1 MPLGD
6 RLAVSIQR
14 GPGMPTH
21 TSTPSQRWDVA
32 GDLALT
38 THASRPSTDT
48 HGTQQINSFDKLGLS
63 PALLRAVTAEGYT
76 TPTPIQAASIPP
88 VLAGRDVLGC
98 AQTGTG
104 KTAAFSLPI
113 LDLLSEDGADRRRG
127 GRRLPR
133 VLILSPTRELATQIA
148 DSIRTYGRH
157 TRLKHVVI
165 YGGVSQHRQVR
176 ALDAGVDIIVATPG
190 RLMDLMEQGFVD
202 LTEVETFILD
212 EADRMLDMGF
222 IQPIRQIA
230 QSIPQDRQTLLFSA
244 TMPASISKLANSLLR
259 DPVRI
264 SVTPVA
270 SAAPLIDQTLYMV
283 PGEQKAA
290 LLVHMLQ
297 DAEIESAVVFVRTKH
312 GADRLTKRLTKGKIR
327 AESIH
332 GNKSQNQRQRALD
345 SFRSGQ
351 ARVLVATDVAA
362 RGLDVDGITHV
373 FNFDLPNE
381 PEAYVHRIGRTGR
394 AGATGFAIS
403 FCSREERG
411 FLRSIERL
419 VGERMTPTEMPSDF
433 EYRNANAN
441 ANHGAVFTSG
451 HTPGSRPAVM
461 PRHTGHDRRAARDSR
476 AGYTL
481 RADRVAEPKAAPRG
495 SKTPR
500 PEGSKPARVSRS
512 ILVDEPAGQPTHAPR
527 TNPKHKPKHKAKHN
541 TKGGP
546 KGGRGKPKANAGG
559 NSGGGKGSS
568 RKLGKPGTGSTRRSA
583 AR

>member
-1 MPLGD
+1 MTTRNID
-6 RLAVSIQR
+6 S
-14 GPGMPTH
+14 
-21 TSTPSQRWDVA
+21 ST
-32 GDLALT
+32 T
-38 THASRPSTDT
+38 TDT
-48 HGTQQINSFDKLGLS
+48 AGSFDELGLS
-63 PALLRAVTAEGYT
+63 AALLRAVAAEGYT
-76 TPTPIQAASIPP
+76 TPTPIQAESIPP

-202 LTEVETFILD
+202 LSEVETFILD

-230 QSIPQDRQTLLFSA
+230 QNIPDERQTLLFSA
-244 TMPASISKLANSLLR
+244 TMPGSISKLANSLLR

-270 SAAPLIDQTLYMV
+270 SAAPLIDQTLFMV

-290 LLVHMLQ
+290 LLVHMLE
-297 DAEIESAVVFVRTKH
+297 DPEIESAVVFVRTKH

-332 GNKSQNQRQRALD
+332 GNKSQNQRQRALE
-345 SFRSGQ
+345 SFRSGRS
-351 ARVLVATDVAA
+351 RVLVATDVAA

-394 AGATGFAIS
+394 AGATGFAVS
-403 FCSREERG
+403 FCSREERN
-411 FLRSIERL
+411 FLRNIERL
-419 VGERMTPTEMPSDF
+419 VGERMTPTEIPSDF
-433 EYRNANAN
+433 EYRNQHANSH

-451 HTPGSRPAVM
+451 HTPGPRPAVM
-461 PRHTGHDRRAARDSR
+461 PRHNDRDARPARDDRPS
-476 AGYTL
+476 YTL
-481 RADRVAEPKAAPRG
+481 RADRVAEPKSPH
-495 SKTPR
+495 KPKQ
-500 PEGSKPARVSRS
+500 GSKPARVSRS
-512 ILVDEPAGQPTHAPR
+512 ILADETASQPARKPR
-527 TNPKHKPKHKAKHN
+527 PKHQS
-541 TKGGP
+541 KGGP
-546 KGGRGKPKANAGG
+546 KGGRGGKP
-559 NSGGGKGSS
+559 SGGKGTS
-568 RKLGKPGTGSTRRSA
+568 RRLGKPGTGSKGRSTV
-583 AR
+583 R